1 MITLPQEHEDTVQ
14 YCEEIIKE
22 IETTLKTIYKNTF
35 PDDIEFEEPL
45 IDEIV
50 TGLKKRLDGS
60 YLWESSKIKKLWR
73 DGLIDK
79 EECEKRLGEL
89 GLPDSKSL
97 WAMRWM
103 MRKYKLLKDPKTG
116 KEKTRLNIKPSN
128 KKNSIR

>member
-97 WAMRWM
+97 W
-103 MRKYKLLKDPKTG
+103 G
-116 KEKTRLNIKPSN
+116 
-128 KKNSIR
+128 